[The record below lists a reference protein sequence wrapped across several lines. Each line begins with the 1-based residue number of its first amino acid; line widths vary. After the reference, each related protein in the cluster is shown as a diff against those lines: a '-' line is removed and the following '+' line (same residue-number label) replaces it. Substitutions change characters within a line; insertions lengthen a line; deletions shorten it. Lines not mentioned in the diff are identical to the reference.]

1 VFSNLPGIKIAEPW
15 PPTWK
20 LQQLLGCLA
29 EFVLDFAG
37 TNGIISR
44 NEVRET
50 VDIAPGVV
58 GPYDTQAARVA
69 RERAL
74 RLSAKCLSTSS

>member
-1 VFSNLPGIKIAEPW
+1 
-15 PPTWK
+15 
-20 LQQLLGCLA
+20 LA

-50 VDIAPGVV
+50 VDIAPGLV
-58 GPYDTQAARVA
+58 
-69 RERAL
+69 
-74 RLSAKCLSTSS
+74 